1 MGSTTPRPPI
11 SIWLECADR
20 VGSRLQ
26 KITGNNA
33 TKYLHCVVEEFLEC
47 CDKDVVYEKI
57 VTIGKLQKSMY
68 RYENEV
74 LTLAGTG
81 ADYDKVRGITQL
93 VCKVIRWLEEV
104 LCQAMVDETEVG
116 KTFEERGFS
125 FQMREV

>member
-1 MGSTTPRPPI
+1 
-11 SIWLECADR
+11 
-20 VGSRLQ
+20 LQ
-26 KITGNNA
+26 KITGNNTA
-33 TKYLHCVVEEFLEC
+33 KYLHCVVEEFLER

-57 VTIGKLQKSMY
+57 VTIGKLQKLMY

-81 ADYDKVRGITQL
+81 VDYDKIRGITQL

-116 KTFEERGFS
+116 KTFEERRFS